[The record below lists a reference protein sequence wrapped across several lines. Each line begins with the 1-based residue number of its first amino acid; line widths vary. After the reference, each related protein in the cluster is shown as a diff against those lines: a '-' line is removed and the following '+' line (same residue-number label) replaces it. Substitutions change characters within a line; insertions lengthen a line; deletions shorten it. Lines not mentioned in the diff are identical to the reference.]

1 MVSAISCIF
10 PFYGGLVSEH
20 IRRLVSEHIRGL
32 VSEHTSGRH
41 LSLSQFE
48 ARARE
53 LGETSAVLRH
63 QRDELQRQRANVAK
77 AQDALRTQADSFDAA
92 VAGGAVEKAV
102 GPPVSV
108 QLQGA
113 NVRPPSGMG
122 MATTQSGNTGGLVR
136 PSSGSGSVQPATRS
150 VFAAAA
156 QQALTDGT
164 RTRAELIGDLAA
176 RQVRTRGQHCKR
188 ASLKRKRQINV
199 LWLWVFG
206 HLFDS
211 MHGLIFCLPLAR
223 ISSIHL

>member
-1 MVSAISCIF
+1 VGSH
-10 PFYGGLVSEH
+10 LTH
-20 IRRLVSEHIRGL
+20 IWARP
-32 VSEHTSGRH
+32 
-41 LSLSQFE
+41 QFE

-122 MATTQSGNTGGLVR
+122 MTTQNGNTGGLAR
-136 PSSGSGSVQPATRS
+136 PSSGSGSGSSQPATRS

-176 RQVRTRGQHCKR
+176 RQVCGEAT
-188 ASLKRKRQINV
+188 LV
-199 LWLWVFG
+199 LQNE
-206 HLFDS
+206 
-211 MHGLIFCLPLAR
+211 
-223 ISSIHL
+223 